1 MNVARS
7 LKANWGLQQVTSIF
21 FVCVTA
27 FGCGDGDGIKY
38 NKSAA
43 KAEDATKAGA
53 EDSERKSFL
62 AQFETEDFRECND
75 RGFVYHRR
83 NEKCLTDLKV
93 AKFPCTRIGV
103 VSALSSSGAQIGQIL
118 DRSLGKEGVPGDKG
132 EGYVLDQ
139 CGQAA
144 NGRIWVNL
152 LRQGSDGKF
161 EIREIESK

>member
-1 MNVARS
+1 MIVARS
-7 LKANWGLQQVTSIF
+7 LKANWGLQQFTSIF
-21 FVCVTA
+21 FVCATA

-38 NKSAA
+38 NKSLP
-43 KAEDATKAGA
+43 KAEDATKADA
-53 EDSERKSFL
+53 EESARKSFL
-62 AQFETEDFRECND
+62 AKFETEDFRECSD
-75 RGFVYHRR
+75 RGFVYDRR

-103 VSALSSSGAQIGQIL
+103 ASALSASGSQIGQIL

-139 CGQAA
+139 CGQSAS
-144 NGRIWVNL
+144 GRIWVDL
-152 LRQGSDGKF
+152 LRQGPDGKF